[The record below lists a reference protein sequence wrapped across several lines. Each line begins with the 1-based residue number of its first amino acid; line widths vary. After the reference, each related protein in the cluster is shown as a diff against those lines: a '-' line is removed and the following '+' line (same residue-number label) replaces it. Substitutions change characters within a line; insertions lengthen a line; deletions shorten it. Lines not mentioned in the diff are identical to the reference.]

1 MTKPTA
7 DLCDE
12 FPDLVQVAVPVLQS
26 FGGAQAFSG
35 PIATVRAL
43 EDNTLVR
50 QELERVV
57 EGAVLVVDGGGSL
70 RCALVGDRLAALA
83 VEHGWH
89 GVVVH
94 GCVRDSEALASIDLG
109 VRALHTC
116 PRRSYKRGIG
126 ELDIPVSFAGL
137 TFVPGHWL
145 YADVDGLLVAPHAL

>member
-57 EGAVLVVDGGGSL
+57 AASGGK
-70 RCALVGDRLAALA
+70 
-83 VEHGWH
+83 
-89 GVVVH
+89 
-94 GCVRDSEALASIDLG
+94 I
-109 VRALHTC
+109 
-116 PRRSYKRGIG
+116 
-126 ELDIPVSFAGL
+126 
-137 TFVPGHWL
+137 
-145 YADVDGLLVAPHAL
+145 APSPSG